1 MKTKLQNVFG
11 VTENGAN
18 NVIKACFTA
27 ILVFIAEMAP
37 IGLLVYYVQN
47 VIEGH
52 PLSLSTMIIG
62 LIAII
67 VVAYSFMYIDYNA
80 TYTATYQESFDIRVN
95 IAEILQKLPLSYFS
109 QRDLTDLSQTLMSD
123 VERLEHALSH
133 AISKTVG
140 FVICFTLVTIAMLFF
155 NVPLSLCILIPVLV
169 SAACLIFSKKAQE
182 KAVTKYW
189 KQLRANSDSFQEAIE
204 LQQEIKAYNLA
215 EQFHDSLYQQ
225 MEDSER
231 IHIKSEFTQGMPLS
245 IANPLVRLTI
255 GIVIFFGS
263 TLYFQGKVSLIVFI
277 VYLLLA
283 IKISDALQNVYFDVA
298 EIFYI
303 NSAVKNINTLRN
315 IEQQIGEDVALE
327 TFDIELKDVKFGYKD
342 AQQVIKGVSFTANQN
357 EITALVGPS
366 GCGKT
371 TLLRLVSRL
380 YDYEEGQIL
389 VGGHDIKQIS
399 TNSLFDKISIVFQD
413 VTLFNNTVLEN
424 IRMGRPDATDEE
436 VKEAARLAN
445 CQDFIAKL
453 PQGFDT
459 KIGENGAK
467 LSGGERQ
474 RLSIARAIL
483 KQAPIVLLDE
493 ITSSLDIE
501 NEKLIQESLNYLL
514 KDKTVLIIS
523 HRLKSVENA
532 DKIVVLKDGQ
542 IDGIG
547 RHTDLLESSA
557 VYRELIETSQ
567 KIENFK
573 YKKNA

>member
-1 MKTKLQNVFG
+1 M
-11 VTENGAN
+11 
-18 NVIKACFTA
+18 
-27 ILVFIAEMAP
+27 
-37 IGLLVYYVQN
+37 
-47 VIEGH
+47 
-52 PLSLSTMIIG
+52 
-62 LIAII
+62 
-67 VVAYSFMYIDYNA
+67 
-80 TYTATYQESFDIRVN
+80 
-95 IAEILQKLPLSYFS
+95 
-109 QRDLTDLSQTLMSD
+109 
-123 VERLEHALSH
+123 
-133 AISKTVG
+133 
-140 FVICFTLVTIAMLFF
+140 
-155 NVPLSLCILIPVLV
+155 
-169 SAACLIFSKKAQE
+169 
-182 KAVTKYW
+182 
-189 KQLRANSDSFQEAIE
+189 
-204 LQQEIKAYNLA
+204 
-215 EQFHDSLYQQ
+215 
-225 MEDSER
+225 
-231 IHIKSEFTQGMPLS
+231 
-245 IANPLVRLTI
+245 
-255 GIVIFFGS
+255 IFFGS

-315 IEQQIGEDVALE
+315 IEQQVGEDVALE

-424 IRMGRPDATDEE
+424 IRMGRSEATDEE

-567 KIENFK
+567 KIEDFK

>member
-1 MKTKLQNVFG
+1 MKNKLQDIFG

-52 PLSLSTMIIG
+52 PLSLLTMIIG
-62 LIAII
+62 LVAII
-67 VVAYSFMYIDYNA
+67 AVAYWFMYLDYNA
-80 TYTATYQESFDIRVN
+80 TYTATYQESSDIRIN

-133 AISKTVG
+133 AISKTIG
-140 FVICFTLVTIAMLFF
+140 FVIYFTLVTIAMLFF
-155 NVPLSLCILIPVLV
+155 NVPLALCILIPVV
-169 SAACLIFSKKAQE
+169 ASAACLIFSKKAQE

-189 KQLRANSDSFQEAIE
+189 EQLRANSDSFQEAIE

-231 IHIKSEFTQGMPLS
+231 IHIKSEFTQGIPLS

-255 GIVIFFGS
+255 GVVIFFGT
-263 TLYFQGKVSLIVFI
+263 TLYFQGKVSLIGFI
-277 VYLLLA
+277 IYLLLA
-283 IKISDALQNVYFDVA
+283 IKISDAIQNVYFDIA

-303 NSAVKNINTLRN
+303 NSAVKNIKGLRA
-315 IEQQIGEDVALE
+315 IEQQVGENVALE
-327 TFDIELKDVKFGYKD
+327 TFDIELKEVKFGYKD

-380 YDYEEGQIL
+380 YDYEEGQIT

-399 TNSLFDKISIVFQD
+399 TDGLFDKISIVFQE
-413 VTLFNNTVLEN
+413 VTLFNNTILEN

-453 PQGFDT
+453 PQGYET

-483 KQAPIVLLDE
+483 KQAPIIILDE

-523 HRLKSVENA
+523 HRLKSIENA

-542 IDGIG
+542 VDGVG
-547 RHTDLLESSA
+547 KHGELLENSA

-567 KIENFK
+567 KIEDFK

>member
-1 MKTKLQNVFG
+1 M
-11 VTENGAN
+11 
-18 NVIKACFTA
+18 
-27 ILVFIAEMAP
+27 
-37 IGLLVYYVQN
+37 
-47 VIEGH
+47 
-52 PLSLSTMIIG
+52 
-62 LIAII
+62 
-67 VVAYSFMYIDYNA
+67 
-80 TYTATYQESFDIRVN
+80 
-95 IAEILQKLPLSYFS
+95 
-109 QRDLTDLSQTLMSD
+109 
-123 VERLEHALSH
+123 
-133 AISKTVG
+133 
-140 FVICFTLVTIAMLFF
+140 
-155 NVPLSLCILIPVLV
+155 
-169 SAACLIFSKKAQE
+169 
-182 KAVTKYW
+182 
-189 KQLRANSDSFQEAIE
+189 
-204 LQQEIKAYNLA
+204 
-215 EQFHDSLYQQ
+215 
-225 MEDSER
+225 
-231 IHIKSEFTQGMPLS
+231 
-245 IANPLVRLTI
+245 
-255 GIVIFFGS
+255 
-263 TLYFQGKVSLIVFI
+263 
-277 VYLLLA
+277 
-283 IKISDALQNVYFDVA
+283 
-298 EIFYI
+298 
-303 NSAVKNINTLRN
+303 
-315 IEQQIGEDVALE
+315 
-327 TFDIELKDVKFGYKD
+327 KFGYKD

>member
-1 MKTKLQNVFG
+1 MKNKLQNVFG

-140 FVICFTLVTIAMLFF
+140 FVIYFTLVTIAMLFF

-315 IEQQIGEDVALE
+315 IEQQIGEDV
-327 TFDIELKDVKFGYKD
+327 
-342 AQQVIKGVSFTANQN
+342 
-357 EITALVGPS
+357 
-366 GCGKT
+366 
-371 TLLRLVSRL
+371 
-380 YDYEEGQIL
+380 
-389 VGGHDIKQIS
+389 
-399 TNSLFDKISIVFQD
+399 
-413 VTLFNNTVLEN
+413 
-424 IRMGRPDATDEE
+424 
-436 VKEAARLAN
+436 
-445 CQDFIAKL
+445 
-453 PQGFDT
+453 
-459 KIGENGAK
+459 
-467 LSGGERQ
+467 
-474 RLSIARAIL
+474 
-483 KQAPIVLLDE
+483 
-493 ITSSLDIE
+493 
-501 NEKLIQESLNYLL
+501 
-514 KDKTVLIIS
+514 
-523 HRLKSVENA
+523 
-532 DKIVVLKDGQ
+532 
-542 IDGIG
+542 
-547 RHTDLLESSA
+547 
-557 VYRELIETSQ
+557 
-567 KIENFK
+567 
-573 YKKNA
+573 